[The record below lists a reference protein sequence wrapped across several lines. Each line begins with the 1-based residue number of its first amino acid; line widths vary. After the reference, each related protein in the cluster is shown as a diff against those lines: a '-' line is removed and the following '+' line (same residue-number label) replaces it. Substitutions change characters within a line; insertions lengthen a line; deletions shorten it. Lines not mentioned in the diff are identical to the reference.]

1 MSTTLFQPCCHTS
14 SDRHTPARTHVRVN
28 TATMG
33 AMNGVNLPRNPDAFQ
48 LSVNKTIDNVVENIR
63 VVDRY
68 CQQVLERLDDI
79 QPRVKDAERYT
90 KGALETNSKTE
101 QAVKKLGEDL
111 QTATRKIDQTN
122 HNVDA
127 LRVSMKSSLDNR
139 TNEINHTIA
148 TKVTQLHT
156 RIDDLETG
164 MNTRFDE
171 FDGRISGVEGRLG
184 NLEGKVTSLEAK
196 VDGLERKVDNGFSLI
211 NSNLTL
217 IANSLNVQ
225 LNTGEPRDP
234 RAIRDEARRAADELA
249 TRPNKLLAV
258 VESVI
263 HVIVRTSC
271 AHGHHSSELVIGS
284 RHVAQIIQP
293 APQPLRPSPHSLHIL
308 CSHYR
313 LYQYRFSSSLSP
325 SSFNAVQSIIAPP
338 PSLS

>member
-1 MSTTLFQPCCHTS
+1 
-14 SDRHTPARTHVRVN
+14 
-28 TATMG
+28 MG

-48 LSVNKTIDNVVENIR
+48 ISVDKTFDNVVENIR

-68 CQQVLERLDDI
+68 CQQTLERLDDI

-90 KGALETNSKTE
+90 KGALETNSRTE

-122 HNVDA
+122 HSVEA
-127 LRVSMKSSLDNR
+127 LRTSTKSSLDNR

-148 TKVTQLHT
+148 TKVTQLHS
-156 RIDDLETG
+156 RIDDLETR
-164 MNTRFDE
+164 MDARFNDLETRMDARFDE

-196 VDGLERKVDNGFSLI
+196 VDNGFALI

-308 CSHYR
+308 YSHYR
-313 LYQYRFSSSLSP
+313 PYPISLSIIALSIAIQRCTIYNRSTISTLHPSLSP
-325 SSFNAVQSIIAPP
+325 LHIAAG
-338 PSLS
+338 L

>member
-1 MSTTLFQPCCHTS
+1 
-14 SDRHTPARTHVRVN
+14 
-28 TATMG
+28 MG

-156 RIDDLETG
+156 RIDDLETR
-164 MNTRFDE
+164 MDARFNDLETRMDTRFREVHDG
-171 FDGRISGVEGRLG
+171 FDKINA
-184 NLEGKVTSLEAK
+184 NLA
-196 VDGLERKVDNGFSLI
+196 I
-211 NSNLTL
+211 
-217 IANSLNVQ
+217 IANNLGAQ
-225 LNTGEPRDP
+225 LITDEQRDP
-234 RAIRDEARRAADELA
+234 RAIHDEARRAADELA
-249 TRPNKLLAV
+249 TRPKRLLV
-258 VESVI
+258 VLESVI
-263 HVIVRTSC
+263 NVVVSTSRT
-271 AHGHHSSELVIGS
+271 HSHCLSELVVGS
-284 RHVAQIIQP
+284 EDVAQPIQP
-293 APQPLRPSPHSLHIL
+293 AARSLRPS
-308 CSHYR
+308 
-313 LYQYRFSSSLSP
+313 
-325 SSFNAVQSIIAPP
+325 
-338 PSLS
+338 